1 MCGIVGIASNSNC
14 TNALIEGLKKLAY
27 RGYDSAG
34 LATLVNN
41 EIVKRVALGK
51 IGNLESTIKEKP
63 IQGNI
68 GIAHTRWATHGSP
81 NELNAHPHA
90 TNQVAI
96 VHNLSLIHI

>member
-34 LATLVNN
+34 LATLVNK

-51 IGNLESTIKEKP
+51 IGNLEATIKEKP
-63 IQGNI
+63 IKGNI
-68 GIAHTRWATHGSP
+68 ASIFYKWFSS
-81 NELNAHPHA
+81 E
-90 TNQVAI
+90 
-96 VHNLSLIHI
+96 